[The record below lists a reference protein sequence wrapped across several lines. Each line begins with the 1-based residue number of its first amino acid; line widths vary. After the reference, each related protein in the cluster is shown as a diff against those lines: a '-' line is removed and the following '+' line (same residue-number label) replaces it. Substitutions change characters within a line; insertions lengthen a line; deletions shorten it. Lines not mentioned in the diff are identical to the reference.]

1 MTAAAGLDTHRIVKR
16 LRDAGASEQLAET
29 VTDVLNETRDVDLS
43 RLTTKTDLQLL
54 EQRTAIKPCGMLVVG
69 IGAVAAL
76 VGPF

>member
-1 MTAAAGLDTHRIVKR
+1 MTAAAGLDTRRIVKR
-16 LRDAGASEQLAET
+16 LRDACASEQLAET

>member
-16 LRDAGASEQLAET
+16 LRDACASERLAET
-29 VTDVLNETRDVDLS
+29 VTDVLREKRDVDPSQLAT
-43 RLTTKTDLQLL
+43 RTDLQLL
-54 EQRTAIKPCGMLVVG
+54 EQRTAIEPGGMLVVG